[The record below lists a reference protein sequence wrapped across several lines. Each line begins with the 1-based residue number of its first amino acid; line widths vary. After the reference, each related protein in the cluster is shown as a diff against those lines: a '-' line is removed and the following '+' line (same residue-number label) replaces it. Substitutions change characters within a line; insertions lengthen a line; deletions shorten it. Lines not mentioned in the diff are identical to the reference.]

1 MTLIIWVFVD
11 TSHTFSLRSES
22 AARGDNPKDI
32 EMNIPIQIEIDNL
45 KCGGCEKSIVKGLS
59 AMPAISDLVVDREHQ
74 VVRFS
79 GAASDRDAVVQKL
92 RSMGYP
98 EKGSLAGMEAG
109 LANAKSFVSC
119 AVGRMS

>member
-1 MTLIIWVFVD
+1 
-11 TSHTFSLRSES
+11 
-22 AARGDNPKDI
+22 
-32 EMNIPIQIEIDNL
+32 MNFPIQIEIDNL

-59 AMPAISDLVVDREHQ
+59 YIPEISDLVVDREHQ
-74 VVRFS
+74 VVRFTGTIS
-79 GAASDRDAVVQKL
+79 SRDAVAQKL

-119 AVGRMS
+119 AVGRLS

>member
-1 MTLIIWVFVD
+1 M
-11 TSHTFSLRSES
+11 
-22 AARGDNPKDI
+22 K
-32 EMNIPIQIEIDNL
+32 IPMRIEIDNL

-59 AMPAISDLVVDREHQ
+59 AMPEVSDLAVDREHQ
-74 VVRFS
+74 TVRFT
-79 GAASDRDAVVQKL
+79 GLASDRLAVVQKL

-98 EKGSLAGMEAG
+98 EKGSLDGMQAG

>member
-1 MTLIIWVFVD
+1 
-11 TSHTFSLRSES
+11 
-22 AARGDNPKDI
+22 
-32 EMNIPIQIEIDNL
+32 MNMPMQIEIDNL

-59 AMPAISDLVVDREHQ
+59 AMPDVADVVVDREHQ
-74 VVRFS
+74 TVRFN

-98 EKGSLAGMEAG
+98 EKGSLAGFDAG

>member
-1 MTLIIWVFVD
+1 
-11 TSHTFSLRSES
+11 
-22 AARGDNPKDI
+22 
-32 EMNIPIQIEIDNL
+32 MNMPMQIEIDNL
-45 KCGGCEKSIVKGLS
+45 KCGGCEKFIVKGLS
-59 AMPAISDLVVDREHQ
+59 AMPEVADVVVDREHQ
-74 VVRFS
+74 TVRFN

-98 EKGSLAGMEAG
+98 EKESLAGFDAG

>member
-1 MTLIIWVFVD
+1 
-11 TSHTFSLRSES
+11 
-22 AARGDNPKDI
+22 
-32 EMNIPIQIEIDNL
+32 MNMPMQIEIDNL
-45 KCGGCEKSIVKGLS
+45 KCGGCQKSIVKGLS
-59 AMPAISDLVVDREHQ
+59 AMPEVADVVVDREHQ
-74 VVRFS
+74 TVRFN

-98 EKGSLAGMEAG
+98 EKGSLAGFDAG